1 MPNHEELYS
10 YLEKKYGKKT
20 DALAAPTDE
29 NKVVDTDD
37 ALLERM
43 RLSSSLRD
51 MSMGTQMRNI
61 HDTVENAITSNP
73 THLYNYLT
81 TDDDNTEKP
90 SQVRGKALA
99 EKIQPAYDSVKGEDK
114 DFVASKYATADKLID
129 DLYATAEDGTIEI
142 DGYKYP
148 KATVSNVMRGIVEN
162 TMHPQLFA
170 TNKDYRSNYFLSN
183 FGKDE
188 QSYYTDRLETLDKEL
203 NDLLQMM
210 RNEASSEAQSM
221 TSVANK
227 FGYSNI
233 ATPAVQFG
241 LQESMGAN
249 VVRDAIDKI
258 NSLKKGTLWAG
269 VNEGFDWV
277 SALSMGLNDI
287 ASSVSLSKI
296 LNKITEDE
304 PLSPREELA
313 FKAYTLSKEVDSI
326 GNIVGRNR
334 WNDIG
339 QSLGK
344 ISEFALPMAAP
355 VKLATTGVKMTS
367 LGVKEAL
374 ATTIAV
380 GKKSIPTAIG
390 RGILETAKVGGR
402 LGANVARAEIAGAML
417 APFTPITWANF
428 AEKRLQQYSVNNDGE
443 IEFKPS
449 KLWKD
454 IVDVEIEQAN
464 EIASEIFGLPLQ
476 KVIGNSAKTFG
487 RLLRLDV
494 VADKVGLGADKR
506 FIFGLRKPAAVRE
519 FERSLGFAGLFGD
532 GSSEIL
538 GEYLS
543 ESMKSVITG
552 NGDVSRLNNS
562 EFWGNTLLISALY
575 GGSLSIATL
584 PLSIEEYKRSN
595 IYQASKSR
603 GVALSRIE
611 DRELRNK
618 MLTISSIDDIDV
630 AAKELAQLDWSAMP
644 RKDIAAAMDFV
655 RADYME
661 KVLLGDAKENMRMNA
676 YTGVALN
683 TAQYVYRGEDGST
696 PTDDIISI
704 DTEDGRYMV
713 ISGVLD
719 NASDSELICRDAN
732 GKIVPIHASKIQ
744 GIYKHSLQE
753 ELGEQY
759 KQQFGVQI
767 EMDRQ
772 QEVIEKLNAI
782 DNPTKNDITSVM
794 SSFGVAEHQSGDNVT
809 LVDGRSG
816 MVDSLEDDGN
826 YIVRVVDNQGEQYL
840 SVPFY
845 DILADDATM
854 AEAQQ
859 MNYMQRSVS
868 NLDEYSQKVKETAP
882 EERNGIAIG
891 DIVSAADGR
900 RGRVLSFNEDGT
912 ITIDENMSNTSGN
925 LDDAYIANVAES
937 DITKEDI
944 VPQTEPNATETPT
957 HEAKEVTEEVAPEPA
972 IAEIKPIPTK
982 EDGSVDYDAID
993 DPAMF
998 AEQFSKDM
1006 GGAEE
1011 ASVQVSKMFW
1021 ATQKEI
1027 EKLMAKREALTDANE
1042 VVSNR
1047 KAVNALNNKLQ
1058 LYREVIKEL
1067 NPKPKAGIIE
1077 NEYSLQLDSKFKKF
1091 INTMAE
1097 TFGLSVEFVEGIKGN
1112 AQIDGNKV
1120 KIAWEHRDKGI
1131 KFLIGHEFTHR
1142 MQDLSPEQYA
1152 KFKASVKEFMGE
1164 DAWNEQMARMK
1175 QTYIYN
1181 NVRFDVTLLEDEVV
1195 ADFVGALVEQADA
1208 FDRYINSVEDKG
1220 ILATIAKVLRSIR
1233 DFIFNA
1239 EAEAAKPLTEM
1250 LDKLDTLIESSEVA
1264 QSETQEME
1272 HLGEKQTATTDNT
1285 HFSLPTINGLN
1296 DALNSYNA
1304 TSDIASFVSAVR
1316 AVNDKFG
1323 NHHYITNVI
1332 MDYEEDGNADEFVE
1346 KIKSVIGENTEDYAP
1361 YTVGGVRYSLSDT
1374 QVTSIIE
1381 AMKAN
1386 AEVAPQLELT
1396 PENWVAEFGTEG
1408 IVATPIGEVIMGEH
1422 QYKKLVDNKRSNDFG
1437 KVKPTLTN
1445 PDIVLEEYD
1454 PEEGALRDTKF
1465 LFIKA
1470 FAKPNGEK
1478 IIYFTSVTVK
1488 QKSGEVSISSHRIK
1502 NEKKVKEKMHN
1513 DNVMHLKET
1522 LLDSEVRLTKPQSEG
1537 SDLVPTPS
1545 VISKS
1550 KDTTSIPENQ
1560 TNVGKFS
1567 LITPEMDASY
1577 LDAVERGDMET
1588 AQKLVMEAAK
1598 LAMPNTK
1605 VVDEDG
1611 NPKVVY
1617 HGTPN
1622 YFNAFSKE
1630 MFGTSTDR
1638 GIWGNGFYFSE
1649 DGGYAKQYQKRNGA
1663 DGRTLSLFLSLKNP
1677 LFISLKDGGNEGAM
1691 YFHQLNEK
1699 YFTDDIFEDA
1709 AKVDENMKKAQ
1720 QQLSDNLIAD
1730 GYDGVVI
1737 EYSHPTIAQEY
1748 VAFEPN
1754 QIKSADPVTY
1764 DDAGN
1769 VIPLSER
1776 FNPKKE
1782 DIRYSIRTSPT
1793 FYSNAQY
1800 AVQNIKQEKAT
1811 PEQWLKMIEKNGGLK
1826 AGEDKWLGLS
1836 DWFKASDKK
1845 TLTKDEV
1852 LQYIAEN
1859 DIQIEEV
1866 SYGEPEYLS
1875 ENEIYESDA
1884 FSNLVS
1890 SLTDYDEDDNPYINQ
1905 ERYKELQNADPDFLD
1920 GFSLDYWGE
1929 GLDIDNKMAAAR
1941 YLGLLG
1947 VDNEINNTRLQYT
1960 TQGLTKKKEIA
1971 LVVPTI
1977 EPYNQRDEIHFGDAG
1992 EGRAVA
1998 WVRFGDAEA
2007 QRSEEVVRRVDEFE
2021 TPYKDVNGHEIYRP
2035 KDRLYAKDFISY
2047 GKLKSGEYA
2056 YVVYVNDKQ
2065 IPVAHKSLEDARN
2078 ALNEHYKAN
2087 PEKRTRW
2094 DKVLVIDEIQSKRH
2108 QDGREKGY
2116 SDRSVSQQELYEA
2129 QEAAFSKVIEYES
2142 ALADKYGEDEWAALA
2157 TAEEMAEYERL
2168 RALDEAAINAYENY
2182 DKGVP
2187 SAPFEKNWAELA
2199 FKRMLRY
2206 AAENGYDY
2214 VAWTTGDQQA
2224 DRYDIGSVVKDIVAY
2239 DTKDADG
2246 NPIKKMKFRMNNM
2259 GTYNIA
2265 TNMEGVIVKGDGE
2278 MKEGMRL
2285 SDITGKALAE
2295 KIMNGEG
2302 EDAMVFENGKD
2313 IEAKSLEGEEL
2324 HIGNEGMKAF
2334 YDQMLPSFV
2343 KKYTKKWGAEV
2354 GEVTMPDLEENN
2366 TMHAVNVTDSMRE
2379 SVMQGQPKFSL
2390 PSLVGVHN
2398 ISLDKLRKVI
2408 KMGGLANP
2416 SVAVIDVDKQTHDD
2430 YGEYSLVLPK
2440 NMVDAR
2446 QGKNAGT
2453 WAGDAWTP
2461 TYPQV
2466 VKRMNDDKAISRF
2479 YKDID
2484 ALPEA
2489 MRSRVRL
2496 DFNSFMEGRSANA
2509 LAYWYLFEKG
2519 NAPEMVLVP
2528 SRYSDDVTNAVSE
2541 ATNGSFSMYG
2551 LTPEER
2557 AKCLDAYIAVEFD
2570 GDRAAFETEM
2580 QERIERLTETI
2591 ETKKSDR
2598 VKKWAQDTIDS
2609 INEYGF
2615 DYDAVA
2621 KFIRDVE
2628 YDAREKGTVNV
2639 DATITAAREL
2649 VEANNLEADYDAW
2662 RNNLDERYGIEEYIF
2677 DGYTNNGD
2685 RRYLP
2690 HTVENASKWM
2700 KKQGR
2705 QGAVATFPSFG
2716 TFVAVSIPKMTT
2728 LESIRKRKAL
2738 LGKSKEEYDAFREKW
2753 ENVYYELGKKLM
2765 PDAKGFD
2772 DYGYWR
2778 LIEAVGHKNPK
2789 EFVKKEYNI
2798 ELSEEDMAQL
2808 NDMLN
2813 AIRTEYPARYFE
2825 TKFERPLQ
2833 LSDFVAAV
2841 VPNDM
2846 PMDVYGRLKEANV
2859 GIFEYEKGNN
2869 NSRAEAMRKA
2879 SEVEN
2884 VRFSLQDVEAQRFN
2898 RKVEFIKGLVRN
2910 YNVPNPLF
2918 IAETKEEFVQM
2929 VKEYDGEVDEFTPD
2943 TYGYYCPDDD
2953 IILLNGGMLI
2963 TSGDAHRSTMHEY
2976 AHSITRKYLGERLA
2990 EVTASI
2996 LETEIDKARK
3006 EMLPEAYND
3015 YSYPEIIDEF
3025 TSLLLEDLTIA
3036 ETHAIFEGE
3045 MAIDTFVEKL
3055 KKDINAIEKI
3065 SNKDVLYAVIP
3076 LVVENLK
3083 IQKEQ
3088 YGKDRE
3094 HTIVIPRVDSRRNP
3108 TFSKTS
3114 HLSGDKKSRPIEAE
3128 SRVYETGR
3136 GGEGSQ
3142 EEVNSRYALL
3152 SAPITEEEQ
3161 IRIYLRQKHLKNKE
3175 DIRKKYRAYRSAARM
3190 HYEEE
3195 RAKRSAALKD
3205 MRSYA
3210 AKVEYILGDQVEQT
3224 IPLEHQALA
3233 KIARGEIKMPWKA
3246 LSKELGL
3253 KKGEKR
3259 YYSGIIK
3266 DADPN
3271 VTFNSVVHQWWT
3283 ELGGYTKD
3291 IDDQDLRNALID
3303 ALSTATSSSRALSV
3317 LREIYDKDIQIK
3329 DDALDAAD
3337 LMENEELAAE
3347 DARYAE
3353 EEERFNANKDTA
3365 VEEFVR
3371 TSSFYNQIEVVD
3383 ATVMQIRE
3391 RLEKTQMA
3399 LTHRQQMRYYQ
3410 GVMETIAELKQAVK
3424 DVVLSKTI
3432 EVLDR
3437 NALRSVID
3445 KIDKARSVSEIDGVL
3460 AEIEE
3465 ISLNAGIKTKI
3476 KDMGRM
3482 LQLRLPNGVSVEEWV
3497 DTQVKEGR
3505 LSRADGDAILRDKW
3519 KGRNAK
3525 GVSVAKK
3532 VDVTTAAIFQK
3543 LSELIYPILAIKGK
3557 QRVSDDAVSNNNA
3570 IIDQL
3575 RDDKIGAEHGVAGV
3589 TFTEAKEIELQ
3600 ARILYDKFLQTEMLK
3615 SDADECMD
3623 TRSEIEQ
3630 HYYGVAGKEA
3640 VREKYLTANRKALN
3654 EINRQRKEAIDE
3666 FNETLLSLM
3675 GSGRDALTMYR
3686 REQEAHKSMVVNMA
3700 LDALGVGNR
3709 LVSNPPTAMEKVGAF
3724 TRSVPNAPYYTFQT
3738 TLREI
3743 DRLAPNGEGRFYN
3756 YLMSAWTESNNNFIT
3771 QHNSH
3776 IEEVADALSRI
3787 LGVKGANNAD
3797 IIMNMI
3803 ELSDDKPLLTVHY
3816 GGEEAISKA
3825 TPESK
3830 VLTLSNALYVIA
3842 MWRQA
3847 RYRAS
3852 MEYHGFTQQMYNAVY
3867 DAVVSEN
3874 EKYIT
3879 FIDWVNNELLPDTRL
3894 IYDKVHREMFG
3905 ASMANERNYFP
3916 ARLVDPQK
3924 AEDISLNDVG
3934 ALPST
3939 MTGAIV
3945 NRINNK
3951 NMVNLNMN
3959 YFKVLMSHLQE
3970 MDQWSTFAPLIRD
3983 LNAIVS
3989 DKTFKKSC
3997 NTLKPGIKADRSGAG
4012 SLFTIF
4018 KTVSAIAVN
4027 CYRPSHQNNVED
4039 FLIAMTRG
4047 WAGSNIAFRF
4057 STALKQLASSPVFAV
4072 YATDPKCLSIW
4083 AKNSAKTFAHQ
4094 RQTLEWAKANSPM
4107 FKKRWESKFAG
4118 MDIFESKVR
4127 EGNEGVYNAVK
4138 SSKVG
4143 KGVRAIDD
4151 AITKFATEYG
4161 MTPNAFIDAMTVANG
4176 IRTVYEYEVY
4186 LAEKRNGGKP
4196 ATEEQK
4202 RKALVKAEIAF
4213 NESQQSSES
4222 AFVSQWQSNRTFVTR
4237 ALATY
4242 QNSAYGFHRLRI
4254 AAANE
4259 YWKQA
4264 FNEDYRNR
4272 LVDTY
4277 GPEQAKKMLEDARK
4291 KAMAQLLQG
4300 TVGDMIFVL
4309 MGAAGTV
4316 PLFTYLGG
4324 DDDEGEAWDLL
4335 KTAMVNM
4342 ALNVTTGG
4350 YALGSLLNSGL
4361 FGYNM
4366 SLDTAWENLVTQWN
4380 VLWDY
4385 DVLSWPFAYQA
4396 LNIVAVNRYGVDFDT
4411 LANIVTGIE
4420 GIIDGESSVE
4430 GVMKVLNIPQ
4440 SQINLVAGKRREGE
4454 SIQEYVARRLR
4465 IESIGAIPY
4474 IDESGKVRANQGY
4487 WQSPFT
4493 PRKSYVA
4500 KYKGEYEDAYRR
4512 ATLTKIGGN
4521 DEYRDFVKTEE
4532 EYKDVV
4538 KALGWAVDTKPNN
4551 NAYIDGV
4558 YSVPPIDGLSKEDY
4572 NALWKLA
4579 YEAAHAAKDEEEFV
4593 GTEDRYYDKLKMM
4606 TEKRQ
4611 KLIDRYNEL

>member
-10 YLEKKYGKKT
+10 YLENKYGKKT

-170 TNKDYRSNYFLSN
+170 TNKDYRANYFLSN

-188 QSYYTDRLETLDKEL
+188 QSYYTDRLGTLDKEL
-203 NDLLQMM
+203 NELLQMM

-221 TSVANK
+221 TSAANQ

-287 ASSVSLSKI
+287 ASSASLSKI

-326 GNIVGRNR
+326 GAIVGRNK

-339 QSLGK
+339 HSLGK

-402 LGANVARAEIAGAML
+402 LGANFLRAEIAGAML

-782 DNPTKNDITSVM
+782 DNPTKNDIISVM

-816 MVDSLEDDGN
+816 VVDSLEDDGN

-891 DIVSAADGR
+891 DIVGAADGR

-925 LDDAYIANVAES
+925 LDDAYIVNVAES

-944 VPQTEPNATETPT
+944 TTQTEPNATEIPT
-957 HEAKEVTEEVAPEPA
+957 DDAKEVTDEVTDEVTEEVAPESA

-982 EDGSVDYDAID
+982 EDGLVDYDAID

-1006 GGAEE
+1006 GGPEE

-1027 EKLMAKREALTDANE
+1027 EKLMAKRETLSDANE

-1067 NPKPKAGIIE
+1067 NPRPKAGIIE
-1077 NEYSLQLDSKFKKF
+1077 NEYSLQLDPKFKKF

-1164 DAWNEQMARMK
+1164 DAWNERMARMK

-1220 ILATIAKVLRSIR
+1220 ILAIIAKVLRSIR

-1272 HLGEKQTATTDNT
+1272 HLGEKNTAQGKEKHSLIGEQGAANLDKAEEATTRLDNLAVARDMEAEGKDAKAIRMATGWERGADGLWRYEIMDAKVNLYDGDENTIRKKIEVAEEEEKYFMQQSKADTKELRERTNAYLAEMREKYGVAEGEESDAMTEEEIAQLQSLTSKEIEFEDYKERRRNELYNRRMALEAQLAYVSVKNSEAPAEIATTRLGHILQGNDAEVLFTTYPSLRDIEVQFVTDIRDGAFAAYATKGGYKRIELNAKKTPVNMIAPYILHEVQHAIQDIEGFAGGGNLSSLQSDENVTAKEAYDYYRKIAGEVEARNVSARINMTPEERRATLLSETEDVAREDQIFLREGAEMAMAESKKKSANETVSPNNSDHPAAISSADGAKILKNIDNLARKYQEKSNRPDTFIGDVADALGIDMPNKSSKYRTYETISGDIVTIRLSNNGATASKLDANNETNAVSIVIANSYDGITNDGEAHIVEYFYDAIKLRKADGKPLVGIINSLKQTLYSGKYVDNT
-1285 HFSLPTINGLN
+1285 GI
-1296 DALNSYNA
+1296 AEIKEVNA
-1304 TSDIASFVSAVR
+1304 
-1316 AVNDKFG
+1316 K
-1323 NHHYITNVI
+1323 Y
-1332 MDYEEDGNADEFVE
+1332 
-1346 KIKSVIGENTEDYAP
+1346 
-1361 YTVGGVRYSLSDT
+1361 
-1374 QVTSIIE
+1374 
-1381 AMKAN
+1381 
-1386 AEVAPQLELT
+1386 
-1396 PENWVAEFGTEG
+1396 
-1408 IVATPIGEVIMGEH
+1408 
-1422 QYKKLVDNKRSNDFG
+1422 
-1437 KVKPTLTN
+1437 
-1445 PDIVLEEYD
+1445 
-1454 PEEGALRDTKF
+1454 
-1465 LFIKA
+1465 
-1470 FAKPNGEK
+1470 
-1478 IIYFTSVTVK
+1478 
-1488 QKSGEVSISSHRIK
+1488 
-1502 NEKKVKEKMHN
+1502 
-1513 DNVMHLKET
+1513 
-1522 LLDSEVRLTKPQSEG
+1522 
-1537 SDLVPTPS
+1537 
-1545 VISKS
+1545 
-1550 KDTTSIPENQ
+1550 
-1560 TNVGKFS
+1560 S
-1567 LITPEMDASY
+1567 LITPEFDASY
-1577 LDAVERGDMET
+1577 LDAVERGDMAT
-1588 AQKLVMEAAK
+1588 AQRMVMEAAK

-1605 VVDEDG
+1605 VVDENG

-1622 YFNAFSKE
+1622 NFNAFSKE

-1638 GIWGNGFYFSE
+1638 GIWGNGFYFSDSE
-1649 DGGYAKQYQKRNGA
+1649 QYAKTYEKRG
-1663 DGRTLSLFLSLKNP
+1663 DKQGRTLSVFLNNKNP
-1677 LFISLKDGGNEGAM
+1677 LFISLRNGGNEGAM
-1691 YFHQLNEK
+1691 YFHELMEK
-1699 YFTDDIFEDA
+1699 HFTDDIYEDITKTEEKTKDA
-1709 AKVDENMKKAQ
+1709 NEALSQ
-1720 QQLSDNLIAD
+1720 QIKAD
-1730 GYDGVVI
+1730 GYDGIVV
-1737 EYSHPTIAQEY
+1737 EYTNSIDTEY
-1748 VAFEPN
+1748 IAFEPN

-1769 VIPLSER
+1769 VVPLSER
-1776 FNPKKE
+1776 FNPRKE
-1782 DIRYSIRTSPT
+1782 DIRY
-1793 FYSNAQY
+1793 
-1800 AVQNIKQEKAT
+1800 
-1811 PEQWLKMIEKNGGLK
+1811 
-1826 AGEDKWLGLS
+1826 
-1836 DWFKASDKK
+1836 
-1845 TLTKDEV
+1845 
-1852 LQYIAEN
+1852 
-1859 DIQIEEV
+1859 
-1866 SYGEPEYLS
+1866 
-1875 ENEIYESDA
+1875 
-1884 FSNLVS
+1884 
-1890 SLTDYDEDDNPYINQ
+1890 
-1905 ERYKELQNADPDFLD
+1905 
-1920 GFSLDYWGE
+1920 
-1929 GLDIDNKMAAAR
+1929 
-1941 YLGLLG
+1941 
-1947 VDNEINNTRLQYT
+1947 
-1960 TQGLTKKKEIA
+1960 
-1971 LVVPTI
+1971 
-1977 EPYNQRDEIHFGDAG
+1977 
-1992 EGRAVA
+1992 
-1998 WVRFGDAEA
+1998 
-2007 QRSEEVVRRVDEFE
+2007 
-2021 TPYKDVNGHEIYRP
+2021 
-2035 KDRLYAKDFISY
+2035 
-2047 GKLKSGEYA
+2047 
-2056 YVVYVNDKQ
+2056 
-2065 IPVAHKSLEDARN
+2065 
-2078 ALNEHYKAN
+2078 
-2087 PEKRTRW
+2087 
-2094 DKVLVIDEIQSKRH
+2094 
-2108 QDGREKGY
+2108 
-2116 SDRSVSQQELYEA
+2116 
-2129 QEAAFSKVIEYES
+2129 
-2142 ALADKYGEDEWAALA
+2142 
-2157 TAEEMAEYERL
+2157 
-2168 RALDEAAINAYENY
+2168 
-2182 DKGVP
+2182 
-2187 SAPFEKNWAELA
+2187 
-2199 FKRMLRY
+2199 
-2206 AAENGYDY
+2206 
-2214 VAWTTGDQQA
+2214 
-2224 DRYDIGSVVKDIVAY
+2224 
-2239 DTKDADG
+2239 
-2246 NPIKKMKFRMNNM
+2246 
-2259 GTYNIA
+2259 
-2265 TNMEGVIVKGDGE
+2265 
-2278 MKEGMRL
+2278 
-2285 SDITGKALAE
+2285 
-2295 KIMNGEG
+2295 
-2302 EDAMVFENGKD
+2302 
-2313 IEAKSLEGEEL
+2313 
-2324 HIGNEGMKAF
+2324 
-2334 YDQMLPSFV
+2334 
-2343 KKYTKKWGAEV
+2343 
-2354 GEVTMPDLEENN
+2354 
-2366 TMHAVNVTDSMRE
+2366 
-2379 SVMQGQPKFSL
+2379 SL

-2484 ALPEA
+2484 VLPEA

-2496 DFNSFMEGRSANA
+2496 DFNSFMEGRSASA

-2519 NAPEMVLVP
+2519 NVPEMVIVP

-2551 LTPEER
+2551 LIPEER

-2621 KFIRDVE
+2621 NFIRDVE
-2628 YDAREKGTVNV
+2628 YDAREKGSVNV
-2639 DATITAAREL
+2639 DATITAAREQ

-2677 DGYTNNGD
+2677 DGYTNSGD

-2716 TFVAVSIPKMTT
+2716 TFVAVSISKMTT

-2798 ELSEEDMAQL
+2798 ELSEEDMTQL

-2859 GIFEYEKGNN
+2859 EIFEYEKGNN
-2869 NSRAEAMRKA
+2869 NSRAEAMQKA

-2898 RKVEFIKGLVRN
+2898 RKVEFIKDMARE
-2910 YNVPNPLF
+2910 YNISQPIIV
-2918 IAETKEEFVQM
+2918 AETAEEYLSTFEDIG
-2929 VKEYDGEVDEFTPD
+2929 VKDPEKYRETAGAYIVSLD
-2943 TYGYYCPDDD
+2943 C
-2953 IILLNGGMLI
+2953 ILLNGERI
-2963 TSGDAHRSTMHEY
+2963 NTAHDSIKILHHEY
-2976 AHSITRKYLGERLA
+2976 THSVTHKLWDEVQSIVIALNESDIIDAGKDILPKYYKNHTPIQVL
-2990 EVTASI
+2990 
-2996 LETEIDKARK
+2996 
-3006 EMLPEAYND
+3006 N
-3015 YSYPEIIDEF
+3015 EII
-3025 TSLLLEDLTIA
+3025 S
-3036 ETHAIFEGE
+3036 
-3045 MAIDTFVEKL
+3045 TFVENIPRRVMLGIFNGTESVENVIKAFDR
-3055 KKDINAIEKI
+3055 DIYSGISTYEVVKAILPIVAHNIEIQKQRYGERKE
-3065 SNKDVLYAVIP
+3065 NP
-3076 LVVENLK
+3076 LVFGRESIRENNG
-3083 IQKEQ
+3083 IE
-3088 YGKDRE
+3088 GRE
-3094 HTIVIPRVDSRRNP
+3094 GNKRSGGRSDISR
-3108 TFSKTS
+3108 
-3114 HLSGDKKSRPIEAE
+3114 GYRPIEAE

-3557 QRVSDDAVSNNNA
+3557 QRVSADAVSNNNA

-3575 RDDKIGAEHGVAGV
+3575 RDDKIAAEHGVAGV
-3589 TFTEAKEIELQ
+3589 TFTEEKEIELQ

-3640 VREKYLTANRKALN
+3640 VREKHLTANRKALN

-3724 TRSVPNAPYYTFQT
+3724 ARSVPNAPYYTFQT

-3825 TPESK
+3825 NPESK

-4012 SLFTIF
+4012 SLFTTF

-4027 CYRPSHQNNVED
+4027 CYRPSHQNDVED
-4039 FLIAMTRG
+4039 FLIGMTRG

-4143 KGVRAIDD
+4143 KGVRTIDD

-4277 GPEQAKKMLEDARK
+4277 GPEQAKKMLEDARN
-4291 KAMAQLLQG
+4291 KALAQLLQG
-4300 TVGDMIFVL
+4300 TVGDVIFVL

-4350 YALGSLLNSGL
+4350 YALGSLLGSGL

-4411 LANIVTGIE
+4411 LANIVIGIE

-4474 IDESGKVRANQGY
+4474 IDESGKVRANPGY
-4487 WQSPFT
+4487 WQNPLT

-4500 KYKGEYEDAYRR
+4500 KYRGEFEDSNRR

-4579 YEAAHAAKDEEEFV
+4579 YEAAHAAKDEEKFV

>member
-10 YLEKKYGKKT
+10 YLENKYGKKT
-20 DALAAPTDE
+20 DALAAPTDGS
-29 NKVVDTDD
+29 KVVDTDD

-61 HDTVENAITSNP
+61 HDTVEGAITSNP

-81 TDDDNTEKP
+81 TDDDNTEQP

-129 DLYATAEDGTIEI
+129 DLYATSEDGTIEI

-170 TNKDYRSNYFLSN
+170 TNKDYRANYFLSN

-188 QSYYTDRLETLDKEL
+188 QSYYTDRLGTLDKEL
-203 NDLLQMM
+203 NELLQMIS
-210 RNEASSEAQSM
+210 NEASSEAQSM
-221 TSVANK
+221 TSAANQ

-287 ASSVSLSKI
+287 ASSASLSKI

-326 GNIVGRNR
+326 GDIVGRNK

-494 VADKVGLGADKR
+494 VADKVGLGVDKR

-584 PLSIEEYKRSN
+584 PLSIEEYKRSD

-618 MLTISSIDDIDV
+618 MLTISAIDDIEM

-683 TAQYVYRGEDGST
+683 TTQYVYRGEDGST

-719 NASDSELICRDAN
+719 NTSNSELICRDAN

-759 KQQFGVQI
+759 KQQFGVQV
-767 EMDRQ
+767 ELDRQ
-772 QEVIEKLNAI
+772 QEIIEKLNAI
-782 DNPTKNDITSVM
+782 ENPTKNDITSVM
-794 SSFGVAEHQSGDNVT
+794 SSFGVAEHQQGDEVI
-809 LVDGRSG
+809 LVDGRRG
-816 MVDSLEDDGN
+816 VVDSLEDDGN
-826 YIVRVVDNQGEQYL
+826 YIVGVVDNQGTQYL

-912 ITIDENMSNTSGN
+912 ITIDENISNTSGN

-937 DITKEDI
+937 DVTKESAT
-944 VPQTEPNATETPT
+944 PQSEPNAPETPT
-957 HEAKEVTEEVAPEPA
+957 DDAKEVTEEVTEEVVPEPV

-993 DPAMF
+993 DPVMF

-1027 EKLMAKREALTDANE
+1027 EKLMAQRETLTDANE

-1058 LYREVIKEL
+1058 LYKEVIKRL
-1067 NPKPKAGIIE
+1067 NPEPKSGIIE
-1077 NEYSLQLDSKFKKF
+1077 NEYSMQLDPKFKQF

-1264 QSETQEME
+1264 QSETHEME
-1272 HLGEKQTATTDNT
+1272 HLGEKNTAQGKEKHSLIGEQGAANLDKAEEATTRLDNLAVARDMETAGKDAKAIRMATGWERGADGLWRYEIMDAEVNLYEGNENTIRKKIEVAEEEEKDFMSQSKADTKELRERTNNYLAEMREKYGVAEGEETDVMTEEEIAQLQSLTNKEIEFEDYKERRRNELYNHRMALEAQLAYVSVKNSEAPAEIATTRLGHILQGNDAEMLFTAHPSLRDIEVQFVTDIRDGAFAAYATKGGYKRIELNAKKTPVDMITPYILHEVQHAIQDIEGFAGGGNLSSLQSDENVTAKEAYDYYRKIAGEVEARNVSARINMTPEERRATLLSETEDVAREDQIFLREGAEMAMAESKKKSANETVSPNNSDHPAAISSADGAKILKNIDNLARKYQEKSNRPDTFIGDVADALGIDMPNKSSKYRTYETISGDIVTIRLSNHGATASKLDANNETNAVSIVIANSYDGITNDGEAHIVEYFYDAIKLRKADGKPLVGIINSLKQTLYSGKYVDNT
-1285 HFSLPTINGLN
+1285 GI
-1296 DALNSYNA
+1296 
-1304 TSDIASFVSAVR
+1304 
-1316 AVNDKFG
+1316 
-1323 NHHYITNVI
+1323 
-1332 MDYEEDGNADEFVE
+1332 
-1346 KIKSVIGENTEDYAP
+1346 
-1361 YTVGGVRYSLSDT
+1361 
-1374 QVTSIIE
+1374 
-1381 AMKAN
+1381 
-1386 AEVAPQLELT
+1386 AEVK
-1396 PENWVAEFGTEG
+1396 
-1408 IVATPIGEVIMGEH
+1408 EV
-1422 QYKKLVDNKRSNDFG
+1422 N
-1437 KVKPTLTN
+1437 
-1445 PDIVLEEYD
+1445 
-1454 PEEGALRDTKF
+1454 
-1465 LFIKA
+1465 
-1470 FAKPNGEK
+1470 AK
-1478 IIYFTSVTVK
+1478 Y
-1488 QKSGEVSISSHRIK
+1488 
-1502 NEKKVKEKMHN
+1502 
-1513 DNVMHLKET
+1513 
-1522 LLDSEVRLTKPQSEG
+1522 
-1537 SDLVPTPS
+1537 
-1545 VISKS
+1545 
-1550 KDTTSIPENQ
+1550 
-1560 TNVGKFS
+1560 S
-1567 LITPEMDASY
+1567 LITPE
-1577 LDAVERGDMET
+1577 
-1588 AQKLVMEAAK
+1588 
-1598 LAMPNTK
+1598 
-1605 VVDEDG
+1605 
-1611 NPKVVY
+1611 
-1617 HGTPN
+1617 
-1622 YFNAFSKE
+1622 
-1630 MFGTSTDR
+1630 
-1638 GIWGNGFYFSE
+1638 
-1649 DGGYAKQYQKRNGA
+1649 
-1663 DGRTLSLFLSLKNP
+1663 
-1677 LFISLKDGGNEGAM
+1677 
-1691 YFHQLNEK
+1691 
-1699 YFTDDIFEDA
+1699 
-1709 AKVDENMKKAQ
+1709 
-1720 QQLSDNLIAD
+1720 
-1730 GYDGVVI
+1730 
-1737 EYSHPTIAQEY
+1737 
-1748 VAFEPN
+1748 
-1754 QIKSADPVTY
+1754 
-1764 DDAGN
+1764 
-1769 VIPLSER
+1769 
-1776 FNPKKE
+1776 KE
-1782 DIRYSIRTSPT
+1782 DIRY
-1793 FYSNAQY
+1793 
-1800 AVQNIKQEKAT
+1800 
-1811 PEQWLKMIEKNGGLK
+1811 
-1826 AGEDKWLGLS
+1826 
-1836 DWFKASDKK
+1836 
-1845 TLTKDEV
+1845 
-1852 LQYIAEN
+1852 
-1859 DIQIEEV
+1859 
-1866 SYGEPEYLS
+1866 
-1875 ENEIYESDA
+1875 
-1884 FSNLVS
+1884 
-1890 SLTDYDEDDNPYINQ
+1890 
-1905 ERYKELQNADPDFLD
+1905 
-1920 GFSLDYWGE
+1920 
-1929 GLDIDNKMAAAR
+1929 
-1941 YLGLLG
+1941 
-1947 VDNEINNTRLQYT
+1947 
-1960 TQGLTKKKEIA
+1960 
-1971 LVVPTI
+1971 
-1977 EPYNQRDEIHFGDAG
+1977 
-1992 EGRAVA
+1992 
-1998 WVRFGDAEA
+1998 
-2007 QRSEEVVRRVDEFE
+2007 
-2021 TPYKDVNGHEIYRP
+2021 
-2035 KDRLYAKDFISY
+2035 
-2047 GKLKSGEYA
+2047 
-2056 YVVYVNDKQ
+2056 
-2065 IPVAHKSLEDARN
+2065 
-2078 ALNEHYKAN
+2078 
-2087 PEKRTRW
+2087 
-2094 DKVLVIDEIQSKRH
+2094 
-2108 QDGREKGY
+2108 
-2116 SDRSVSQQELYEA
+2116 
-2129 QEAAFSKVIEYES
+2129 
-2142 ALADKYGEDEWAALA
+2142 
-2157 TAEEMAEYERL
+2157 
-2168 RALDEAAINAYENY
+2168 
-2182 DKGVP
+2182 
-2187 SAPFEKNWAELA
+2187 
-2199 FKRMLRY
+2199 
-2206 AAENGYDY
+2206 
-2214 VAWTTGDQQA
+2214 
-2224 DRYDIGSVVKDIVAY
+2224 
-2239 DTKDADG
+2239 
-2246 NPIKKMKFRMNNM
+2246 
-2259 GTYNIA
+2259 
-2265 TNMEGVIVKGDGE
+2265 
-2278 MKEGMRL
+2278 
-2285 SDITGKALAE
+2285 
-2295 KIMNGEG
+2295 
-2302 EDAMVFENGKD
+2302 
-2313 IEAKSLEGEEL
+2313 
-2324 HIGNEGMKAF
+2324 
-2334 YDQMLPSFV
+2334 
-2343 KKYTKKWGAEV
+2343 
-2354 GEVTMPDLEENN
+2354 
-2366 TMHAVNVTDSMRE
+2366 
-2379 SVMQGQPKFSL
+2379 SL

-2398 ISLDKLRKVI
+2398 ISLDKLRKAI

-2466 VKRMNDDKAISRF
+2466 VKRMNDGKAISRF
-2479 YKDID
+2479 HKDIE

-2489 MRSRVRL
+2489 MRNKVRL
-2496 DFNSFMEGRSANA
+2496 EFDSFMEGRSADP

-2519 NAPEMVLVP
+2519 SAPELVLVP
-2528 SRYSDDVTNAVSE
+2528 SRYSDDITNAVSE
-2541 ATNGSFSMYG
+2541 ATRGSFSMYG
-2551 LTPEER
+2551 LTLDER
-2557 AKCLDAYIAVEFD
+2557 AMCVDAYIAAKFN
-2570 GDRAAFETEM
+2570 GDRATFEQEM
-2580 QERIERLTETI
+2580 QERIGRLTETL

-2609 INEYGF
+2609 IKEYGF

-2621 KFIRDVE
+2621 DFIRDVQ
-2628 YDAREKGTVNV
+2628 YDVREKGTVN
-2639 DATITAAREL
+2639 DSATIMAAREQIK
-2649 VEANNLEADYDAW
+2649 ANNLDADYEAW
-2662 RNNLDERYGIEEYIF
+2662 LNGLEERYGIEEYIF
-2677 DGYTNNGD
+2677 DGYTNSGN

-2690 HTVENASKWM
+2690 HTLENVSKWM

-2716 TFVAVSIPKMTT
+2716 VFIANAIPKMTT
-2728 LESIRKRKAL
+2728 LESIRKRKVL

-2753 ENVYYELGKKLM
+2753 ENVYFELGKKLQ

-2808 NDMLN
+2808 NDMVN

-2841 VPNDM
+2841 VPNDV
-2846 PMDVYGRLKEANV
+2846 PMDVYGSLKEANV
-2859 GIFEYEKGNN
+2859 EIFEYEKGDN
-2869 NSRAEAMRKA
+2869 NSRAEAMQKA

-2898 RKVEFIKGLVRN
+2898 RKVDFIKGLARE
-2910 YNVPNPLF
+2910 YNIPNPVF

-2929 VKEYDGEVDEFTPD
+2929 VKDYGGEVSDDTPEA
-2943 TYGYYCPDDD
+2943 YGVYIPDDD
-2953 IILLNGGMLI
+2953 IILLNGGKLI

-2976 AHSITRKYLGERLA
+2976 AHSITKKYLGERLA
-2990 EVTASI
+2990 EITSSI
-2996 LETEIDKARK
+2996 PEKEIDKARK
-3006 EMLPEAYND
+3006 EMLPEAYSD
-3015 YSYPEIIDEF
+3015 YSYSEVIDEF

-3036 ETHAIFEGE
+3036 ETRAIFEGE

-3094 HTIVIPRVDSRRNP
+3094 HTIVIPRVDSRRN
-3108 TFSKTS
+3108 TTLGQAS
-3114 HLSGDKKSRPIEAE
+3114 HLWGDKKSRSIEAE

-3175 DIRKKYRAYRSAARM
+3175 DIRKKYRAYRSAARL
-3190 HYEEE
+3190 HYNEE

-3224 IPLEHQALA
+3224 IPYEHQALA

-3253 KKGEKR
+3253 KNGDKR

-3271 VTFNSVVHQWWT
+3271 VTFDGVVHQWWM

-3291 IDDQDLRNALID
+3291 IDDQDLRNALIE
-3303 ALSTATSSSRALSV
+3303 ALSTASSSNRALSV
-3317 LREIYDKDIQIK
+3317 LREIYDNDAKIK
-3329 DDALDAAD
+3329 DEALDAAD
-3337 LMENEELAAE
+3337 LMEAEELAAE

-3353 EEERFNANKDTA
+3353 EENHFNDNKDKT

-3371 TSSFYNQIEVVD
+3371 TASFYNQIEVVD

-3424 DVVLSKTI
+3424 DVVLSKTV

-3445 KIDKARSVSEIDGVL
+3445 KIDKARSVSEVDSVL

-3465 ISLNAGIKTKI
+3465 ISLNATIKAQMKN
-3476 KDMGRM
+3476 MGRM
-3482 LQLRLPNGVSVEEWV
+3482 LQLRLPDGVSVEEWV
-3497 DTQVKEGR
+3497 NAQVKEGR

-3532 VDVTTAAIFQK
+3532 VDVTTAAIFEK

-3557 QRVSDDAVSNNNA
+3557 QRVSDNAVPNNNA

-3575 RDDKIGAEHGVAGV
+3575 RDDKIAAEHGVAGV

-3640 VREKYLTANRKALN
+3640 VREKHLTANRKALN

-3666 FNETLLSLM
+3666 FNEALLSLM
-3675 GSGRDALTMYR
+3675 GSGRDALTMFR

-3724 TRSVPNAPYYTFQT
+3724 VRSVPNAPYYTFQT

-4027 CYRPSHQNNVED
+4027 CYRPSHQNDVED
-4039 FLIAMTRG
+4039 FLIGMTRG

-4057 STALKQLASSPVFAV
+4057 STALKQLASSPVFAA

-4094 RQTLEWAKANSPM
+4094 KQILEWAKANSPM

-4143 KGVRAIDD
+4143 KGIRTIDD
-4151 AITKFATEYG
+4151 AITKAASKYG

-4222 AFVSQWQSNRTFVTR
+4222 AFVSQWQSNRTLVTR
-4237 ALATY
+4237 SLATY

-4259 YWKQA
+4259 YWKQT
-4264 FNEDYRNR
+4264 FNEDYRSR

-4277 GPEQAKKMLEDARK
+4277 GPEQAKKMMEDARK

-4342 ALNVTTGG
+4342 ALNVATGG
-4350 YALGSLLNSGL
+4350 HALGSLLNSGL

-4411 LANIVTGIE
+4411 LANIATGIE
-4420 GIIDGESSVE
+4420 GLVENESSVE
-4430 GVMKVLNIPQ
+4430 AVMKVLNIPQ
-4440 SQINLVAGKRREGE
+4440 SQINLVAGKRRKGE

-4474 IDESGKVRANQGY
+4474 IDESGKVIANQGY
-4487 WQSPFT
+4487 WQNPLT

-4500 KYKGEYEDAYRR
+4500 KYRGEFEDANRR

-4538 KALGWAVDTKPNN
+4538 KALGWTADTKPNN
-4551 NAYIDGV
+4551 DAYINGV

-4579 YEAAHAAKDEEEFV
+4579 YEAAHAAKDEEKFV
-4593 GTEDRYYDKLKMM
+4593 GTEDRYYDKLKVM